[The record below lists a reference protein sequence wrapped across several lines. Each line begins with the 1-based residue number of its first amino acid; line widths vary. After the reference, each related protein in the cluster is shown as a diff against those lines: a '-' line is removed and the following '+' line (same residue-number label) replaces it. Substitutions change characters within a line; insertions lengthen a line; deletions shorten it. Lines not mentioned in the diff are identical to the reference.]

1 MEGDIQKL
9 KESTIEHRFFEFTF
23 PHRFGWFGFAIAM
36 LLFLSSIVLFI
47 SSLSIPDVIQT
58 EDAQVIQGQTE
69 FMQAEFV
76 ESTLGK
82 GFDGEKGA
90 YFITSAEISTGV
102 LLHRYC
108 TTNSEGETTYHKV
121 IMDDTIIFSIGSE
134 TFTAD
139 IGRYNLDVEHNVG
152 DSCYEDIREGDRLN
166 LFILKQESTFSVLS
180 FSEMG
185 LNLPEVTQRE
195 NTQRLS
201 MSLCIV
207 GSFILMLV
215 TPTSLANDIREFKQ
229 GRDARSSVLYDGNEY
244 SMSTTTTRKVDDRDW
259 ILSSPTMDTWT
270 PTKYGPDGDG
280 SLIPEHPRRIG
291 TPKAAT
297 LTLYSLNGSL
307 FVLFSV
313 WLISDLNARDTDV
326 FGDLIGSFGKY
337 ALLLFALLWFI
348 SSVRKWKLLHNII
361 DTPTSTVRGVA
372 VGSAELVGQVRP
384 YTPTH
389 HLTVGGKTFDGIV
402 GYRWKEEEERCTRD
416 SEGNESC
423 SWHLVDSGEDWSKFI
438 LHDGSGGI
446 LLDAT
451 SWKDM
456 NSGDELDSW
465 RIGKRRWTVHA
476 FCSGDPVYALGT
488 VEKRTLDEQE
498 EGLDKTIGSANIIM
512 RGSKLEG
519 MQAKLSRGTE
529 FALLGGLR
537 STTEAVVIPA
547 LMLLASFIPLI
558 W

>member
-1 MEGDIQKL
+1 MEADIQKL
-9 KESTIEHRFFEFTF
+9 QESTIQHRFFEFTF
-23 PHRFGWFGFAIAM
+23 PHRFGWIGFAIAM
-36 LLFLSSIVLFI
+36 LLFLSSIILFI
-47 SSLSIPDVIQT
+47 FSLSIPDVIQT
-58 EDAQVIQGQTE
+58 EDAQVIEGEDE
-69 FMQAEFV
+69 FKQAEFV

-90 YFITSAEISTGV
+90 YFVTTAEISTGV
-102 LLHRYC
+102 LMHRYC
-108 TTNSEGETTYHKV
+108 TTDSEGDTIHHKV
-121 IMDDTIIFSIGSE
+121 VMDETIVFSIGSE

-139 IGRYNLDVEHNVG
+139 IGRYNLDVEHSVG
-152 DSCYEDIREGDRLN
+152 DSCSDDIQEGDRLN
-166 LFILKQESTFSVLS
+166 LFVLKQESTFTVLS
-180 FSEMG
+180 FSEG
-185 LNLPEVTQRE
+185 FFDLPEVTQRE
-195 NTQRLS
+195 NTQRTS
-201 MSLCIV
+201 MLLCIL

-229 GRDARSSVLYDGNEY
+229 GRDGRSSVLYDGNEY
-244 SMSTTTTRKVDDRDW
+244 SMSTTTSRSVDDQDW
-259 ILSSPTMDTWT
+259 ILSPPPMENWT
-270 PTKYGPDGDG
+270 LSKYGPEGDG
-280 SLIPEHPRRIG
+280 SLISEHPRRIG

-297 LTLYSLNGSL
+297 LTLYSVNGSM

-313 WLISDLNARDTDV
+313 WLISDLNARDTDY
-326 FGDLIGSFGKY
+326 FGDLIGSMGKFV
-337 ALLLFALLWFI
+337 LILFSIIWFF

-402 GYRWKEEEERCTRD
+402 GYEWKEEEERCTRD

-446 LLDAT
+446 LIDAA
-451 SWKDM
+451 SWKDLK
-456 NSGDELDSW
+456 SGDELDSW

-488 VEKRTLDEQE
+488 IDKRTLDEKE
-498 EGLDKTIGSANIIM
+498 EGLDTTIGSANIIM
-512 RGSKLEG
+512 RGNKLEG

-529 FALLGGLR
+529 FSLLGGLR

-547 LMLLASFIPLI
+547 LMVLASFIPFI